1 MIKKLRKAKNKTKKD
16 KRKDTKKIF
25 VLFFAALLSCIFVT
39 YLNQLESEFEPNQ
52 VLSQLKKQNSILQL
66 NDTFTVSLES
76 CLHNRGECLQ
86 IEPPNQLKNIPFPL
100 TPSDSDSYS
109 SFLKNQSE
117 QKQPIS
123 KVYLSYALNNS
134 AIDFLKEKQEEN
146 NSLIKEGRRV
156 KQIPAQ
162 IAIYVPP
169 SVGFGL
175 KILESTEGQEW
186 RRNLRADMIF
196 HFNIEKLLQEKQITL
211 VFDISSQRF
220 FGPKIGQLI
229 LTEPSIS
236 EEIRT
241 IWPRYETA
249 SLIPNLL
256 ILGIP
261 LLLIG
266 VLSIMETSPGFI
278 VLVFYSILRALKL
291 AFELIFPRLNGND
304 ISNLSSS
311 SDIFIRDLLCTFL
324 STTLLVYTL
333 ISSRA
338 WPIGKQKRIFLTTSI
353 LFFFTTLLWMTRS
366 NSLVSQSFDLFI
378 DSISFSICFIITL
391 IVIFIH
397 FKKAISSKKNT
408 LSLDALRDLQA
419 FRLTMILLIIA
430 FGIHAFE
437 SLLQFEQV
445 TRGGVRSPLSPW
457 INIHILIL
465 MVASFVAIAESSRTM
480 RDMVARLEIALREF
494 RDHHV
499 FEIGLDDSRTRTR
512 FDALLPGIT
521 LLLKSIPQY
530 NDACVYV
537 SWFEP
542 SIGKMQIYK
551 SILTP
556 DNKAQFEFLT
566 TESNNSTQFL
576 DKMNLEADLN
586 LPLSC
591 QYDHRSVCSLFVK
604 IKNGGLFSI
613 EKLMLSL
620 VRQEILLEWKFI
632 EKDRRFSLSTP
643 KLYLEIL
650 GIRSILEAGKC
661 ADAEQDLTVVF
672 TDLGGW
678 THYSTQVDSRRAA
691 QVIGEMLGIL
701 LPILERNHGGIDKS
715 TGDGYMLVF
724 GNESAA
730 LLCVA
735 ELADAVNDWIKF
747 TPDLRDAGVT
757 FRTGMSR
764 GQVTVKVEQKGA
776 YVTVTSVGDAVNTA
790 SRMEGLGKIVSCLCC
805 LTLASDRLLPLSH
818 LLSPRWKIKYLGPI
832 IPLGKTFPDNVYG
845 LFETPLEGESETDQL
860 FEQAIQHFENKSW
873 LDAQHAFQYL
883 EPLLAGEVL
892 ERLVR
897 LYLEESN
904 KRILQPDQF
913 APAFL
918 TLGQK

>member
-1 MIKKLRKAKNKTKKD
+1 MIKKLRKSKNKTKKNQ
-16 KRKDTKKIF
+16 RKDTKKKF

-52 VLSQLKKQNSILQL
+52 VLSQLKQQNSILEL

-76 CLHNRGECLQ
+76 CMHNRGECLQ
-86 IEPPNQLKNIPFPL
+86 IEPPNQLKKIPFPL
-100 TPSDSDSYS
+100 TPSDTNSYS
-109 SFLKNQSE
+109 SFLKSQSE
-117 QKQPIS
+117 KKQPIS
-123 KVYLSYALNNS
+123 KVYLSYALNNL

-156 KQIPAQ
+156 KQIPPQ
-162 IAIYVPP
+162 IALYVPP

-175 KILESTEGQEW
+175 KILESTEGLEW

-220 FGPKIGQLI
+220 FGPKIGQFI
-229 LTEPSIS
+229 LADPAIS

-266 VLSIMETSPGFI
+266 VLSIMETSPGFV

-291 AFELIFPRLNGND
+291 AFELVFPRLNGND
-304 ISNLSSS
+304 ISILSPSA
-311 SDIFIRDLLCTFL
+311 DLFIRDLLCTLL
-324 STTLLVYTL
+324 SSTLLVYTL
-333 ISSRA
+333 IMSRT
-338 WPIGKQKRIFLTTSI
+338 WPIAKHKKIILTTTI
-353 LFFFTTLLWMTRS
+353 LFFFTTVLWMTHR
-366 NSLVSQSFDLFI
+366 NSSANQSFDLFI
-378 DSISFSICFIITL
+378 DSISFSICLLITL
-391 IVIFIH
+391 AAIFAH
-397 FKKAISSKKNT
+397 FKKIMSSKKTT
-408 LSLDALRDLQA
+408 LSLDTHRDLKA
-419 FRLTMILLIIA
+419 FRLSLILLIFA

-437 SLLQFEQV
+437 SLNQFEQISH
-445 TRGGVRSPLSPW
+445 GGLRHPLSPL
-457 INIHILIL
+457 INIHIFIL

-499 FEIGLDDSRTRTR
+499 FEIGIDDGRTRTR

-530 NDACVYV
+530 NDACVFV

-542 SIGKMQIYK
+542 SIGTMQIYK
-551 SILTP
+551 AILSR

-566 TESNNSTQFL
+566 IESKNSTQFL

-650 GIRSILEAGKC
+650 DIRSILEAGKC

-678 THYSTQVDSRRAA
+678 TYYSTQVDSRRAA

-747 TPDLRDAGVT
+747 TPDLRAAGVT

-805 LTLASDRLLPLSH
+805 LTLAPDRLLPLSH

-832 IPLGKTFPDNVYG
+832 IPLGKTLPDNVYG
-845 LFETPLEGESETDQL
+845 LFETPLEGESEIDRL
-860 FEQAIQHFENKSW
+860 FEQALQHFENKSW
-873 LDAQHAFQYL
+873 QDALLAFQYL
-883 EPLLAGEVL
+883 ESLFSGEAL
-892 ERLVR
+892 EGLVR
-897 LYLEESN
+897 LYSEESN
-904 KRILQPDQF
+904 KRNLQPDHSI
-913 APAFL
+913 PAFL